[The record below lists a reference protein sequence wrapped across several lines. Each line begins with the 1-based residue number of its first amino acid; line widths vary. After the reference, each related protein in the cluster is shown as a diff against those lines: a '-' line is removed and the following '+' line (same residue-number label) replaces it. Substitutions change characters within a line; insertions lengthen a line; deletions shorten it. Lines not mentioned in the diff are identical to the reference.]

1 MHIQDR
7 FTVNVPLEDVW
18 NVFLDIERIA
28 PCMPGAQLQD
38 SEGDE
43 YRGIVKV
50 KLGAITAQFKGVA
63 RFQEVDEAARR
74 VVLRAEGREMRG
86 QGSADATVTASLEES
101 GAGGTDLVIDTDL
114 KISGRVA
121 QFGRGVMADVS
132 SKLLGEFARC
142 LEEDLLS
149 GDIRPAAATAGAGGV
164 SSATGVG
171 QPRTVEGPEV
181 EPLDLMA
188 VAGSSV
194 AERAL
199 PAALVVVL
207 LLLAA
212 SKSKTT
218 SWTLAL
224 IGAVLVGVR
233 EVLARDS

>member
-1 MHIQDR
+1 MRIQDR
-7 FTVNVPLEDVW
+7 FTVNVPLQDVW
-18 NVFLDIERIA
+18 NVLLDIERIA

-86 QGSADATVTASLEES
+86 QGSADATVTARLEES
-101 GAGGTDLVIDTDL
+101 DAGGTDLMIDTDL

-132 SKLLGEFARC
+132 TKLLGEFARC
-142 LEEDLLS
+142 LEQDLLS
-149 GDIRPAAATAGAGGV
+149 GDTRPAAATAGAGGA
-164 SSATGVG
+164 SGTGVG
-171 QPRTVEGPEV
+171 QGRTVEGPEV

-188 VAGSSV
+188 AAGSSV

-199 PAALVVVL
+199 PAALVLVL

-212 SKSKTT
+212 SKKKAAR
-218 SWTLAL
+218 WILA
-224 IGAVLVGVR
+224 IVGAALVGAR
-233 EVLARDS
+233 EVSARRT